1 MELPRAGGPKY
12 DQGTMATWTS
22 QPYNDRESVRDDGIR
37 VGGAF
42 MARRATVAWRLLVI
56 AILGFTTPAPAI
68 TLDEF
73 RLRSGADVVALCST
87 PASDPLYTAAV
98 HMCHGFG
105 AGAYQTIMAM
115 TRHEKLKA
123 VVCPPDPPPSRN
135 EAVRLFVQWANDN
148 PRYQAEP
155 AVDFVGRFFL
165 AQFPCNPK

>member
-1 MELPRAGGPKY
+1 
-12 DQGTMATWTS
+12 
-22 QPYNDRESVRDDGIR
+22 
-37 VGGAF
+37 

-105 AGAYQTIMAM
+105 RKTQGG
-115 TRHEKLKA
+115 
-123 VVCPPDPPPSRN
+123 
-135 EAVRLFVQWANDN
+135 RLS
-148 PRYQAEP
+148 PGP
-155 AVDFVGRFFL
+155 ATV
-165 AQFPCNPK
+165 AQ